1 MAHDADRAT
10 PDETHVSPDGV
21 LTLLVYGG
29 DDPWLRFDGF
39 DWHAHGDAV
48 AMAEDIISGRV
59 MLDLRWKGA
68 ALEDA
73 RALMGVDDFADYLA
87 RAEKYKLPDERI
99 ELRTWNG
106 GSA

>member
-1 MAHDADRAT
+1 MAHGQDEAAPD
-10 PDETHVSPDGV
+10 PDETHVSPDGL

-48 AMAEDIISGRV
+48 AMAADIVGNRV
-59 MLDLRWKGA
+59 LLDLRWKAGV
-68 ALEDA
+68 LDDA
-73 RALMGVDDFADYLA
+73 RALIGVADAAEYAA

-99 ELRTWNG
+99 ELRMWSG
-106 GSA
+106 